1 MNDCIT
7 LFRSLCNVLV
17 FFEADGFLSIAMVLL
32 VTVGRTIDDS
42 FKVIFTPIFVIN
54 CFPFYTE

>member
-1 MNDCIT
+1 MIV
-7 LFRSLCNVLV
+7 SLYSEVCVMCSFF

-42 FKVIFTPIFVIN
+42 FKAIFTSILL
-54 CFPFYTE
+54 